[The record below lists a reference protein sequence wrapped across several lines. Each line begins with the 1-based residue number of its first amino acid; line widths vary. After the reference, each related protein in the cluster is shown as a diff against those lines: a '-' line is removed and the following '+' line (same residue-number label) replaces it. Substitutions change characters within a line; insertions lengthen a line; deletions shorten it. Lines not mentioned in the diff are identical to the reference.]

1 MLRSSGER
9 ATLLS
14 LARLRPA
21 RLWNYCAMASPLI
34 ERLQIKSDSSS

>member
-1 MLRSSGER
+1 MSRSSGER

-21 RLWNYCAMASPLI
+21 RLWNYCATVSPLI